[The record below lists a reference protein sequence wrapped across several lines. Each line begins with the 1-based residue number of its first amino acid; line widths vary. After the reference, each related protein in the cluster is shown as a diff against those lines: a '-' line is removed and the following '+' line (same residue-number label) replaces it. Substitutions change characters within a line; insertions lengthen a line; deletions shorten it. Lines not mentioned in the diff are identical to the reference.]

1 MYEEIKTACLYLR
14 YSSSN
19 QTEQSIE
26 GQMHV
31 CQDFCKRHNIRIV
44 EMYIDRA
51 TSASKDIEKRVEF
64 LKMIKDSEK
73 GNFNAVIVYKLDR
86 FARSRYDSATYKY
99 RLKRNG
105 VQLISATENI
115 TQDPEGIILE
125 SVLEGMAEF
134 YSAELSQKINRG
146 MRESAM
152 KHNSIGGAI
161 PLGYKTVDKKL
172 VIDETTA
179 PIVRE
184 AFQMYADGE
193 SVAEICRTFNNRG
206 YKTSK
211 GTRFGKSSFTKIFRN
226 EKYIGVY
233 KYHDYR
239 AEDVIPPIID
249 KDLWDR
255 VQVRVGKIKKAP
267 ARNKARHTYLLTG
280 KLFCGHCGSAM
291 NADGNSQ
298 GYLYYRCYGK
308 KNLDKQCN
316 KRNMEKNLIE
326 RLVAQDAMSFLT
338 DEYIEKIAT
347 IACDRNKQEIESD
360 SPIPVI
366 RDRIRQVDV
375 SLNNLLKAI
384 ETGSAPDMLVKR
396 MGELETE
403 KKDMEVQLKKEM
415 AHQVYI
421 DKEQVIFWLEKFR
434 EGDIN
439 DEEFC
444 QTVIDLFVN
453 SVTVWDEPDDKF
465 KITIAYNLTSI
476 PQKTY
481 RLSKDG
487 RLSDYASNT
496 PVFEED
502 DLLSAMH
509 FLNETAAAEGKPLV
523 LCLALGTNQGSHSGT
538 LPVSLTLA
546 RYGNTPG
553 VIPVCATGNEGNAAH
568 HYYGSVS
575 ETYTPKNVEF
585 LVSEGNRGFT
595 LELWGQAP
603 QLFSVGFRSPGG
615 ETIPRIPVSLNQEQ
629 RITFV
634 LERTVIYVNYE
645 VVQATTGSQLILIRM
660 LDPTP
665 GIWTLQVYRAFPSPP
680 DFHIWLPITGFSTSD
695 VTFLEPDPYT
705 TLTTPSAT
713 VPVLSPSTYQAA
725 NNSFSPESGRGFT
738 RLGEI
743 KPDFAAPGVSV
754 TGPGPAGSYV
764 SFSGSS
770 ASAAITSG
778 AAALFLQWGI
788 QRTPARYFT
797 AQEVKNYLIRG
808 ADRTDT
814 ITYPSREWGYGR
826 LQLYQSFTSLM
837 TN

>member
-1 MYEEIKTACLYLR
+1 MDLTDIIYSNDYINILIQNYVAQSERYQMLFPESSALLTLNPQYSVLFLERSLLPENLFGAVPFTGLPKLFTPLSTLSLEVSGIVQTQNLYGGGYTGKNVIFGFLDTGIDYR
-14 YSSSN
+14 HPAFLHANGQSRILAVWDQTDRTGTPPAQFPYGSLYTKSN
-19 QTEQSIE
+19 
-26 GQMHV
+26 
-31 CQDFCKRHNIRIV
+31 
-44 EMYIDRA
+44 
-51 TSASKDIEKRVEF
+51 
-64 LKMIKDSEK
+64 
-73 GNFNAVIVYKLDR
+73 LD
-86 FARSRYDSATYKY
+86 AA
-99 RLKRNG
+99 
-105 VQLISATENI
+105 
-115 TQDPEGIILE
+115 LE
-125 SVLEGMAEF
+125 SGNPLSLVPVTDPDGHGTYVAGVAGGTPDA
-134 YSAELSQKINRG
+134 SAGFL
-146 MRESAM
+146 
-152 KHNSIGGAI
+152 GAA
-161 PLGYKTVDKKL
+161 PEADFAVDKLK
-172 VIDETTA
+172 
-179 PIVRE
+179 P
-184 AFQMYADGE
+184 
-193 SVAEICRTFNNRG
+193 
-206 YKTSK
+206 SK
-211 GTRFGKSSFTKIFRN
+211 QN
-226 EKYIGVY
+226 
-233 KYHDYR
+233 
-239 AEDVIPPIID
+239 
-249 KDLWDR
+249 
-255 VQVRVGKIKKAP
+255 
-267 ARNKARHTYLLTG
+267 
-280 KLFCGHCGSAM
+280 
-291 NADGNSQ
+291 
-298 GYLYYRCYGK
+298 
-308 KNLDKQCN
+308 
-316 KRNMEKNLIE
+316 
-326 RLVAQDAMSFLT
+326 
-338 DEYIEKIAT
+338 
-347 IACDRNKQEIESD
+347 
-360 SPIPVI
+360 
-366 RDRIRQVDV
+366 
-375 SLNNLLKAI
+375 LKAYYHVSS
-384 ETGSAPDMLVKR
+384 TA
-396 MGELETE
+396 T
-403 KKDMEVQLKKEM
+403 
-415 AHQVYI
+415 
-421 DKEQVIFWLEKFR
+421 
-434 EGDIN
+434 
-439 DEEFC
+439 
-444 QTVIDLFVN
+444 
-453 SVTVWDEPDDKF
+453 
-465 KITIAYNLTSI
+465 
-476 PQKTY
+476 
-481 RLSKDG
+481 
-487 RLSDYASNT
+487 
-496 PVFEED
+496 VFEED

-595 LELWGQAP
+595 LELWGQAR
-603 QLFSVGFRSPGG
+603 QLFSGGFRSPGG

>member
-1 MYEEIKTACLYLR
+1 MDLTDIIYSNDYINILIQNYVAQSERYQMLFPESSALLTLNPQYSVLFLERSLLPENLFGAVPFTGLPKLFTPLSTLSLEVSGIVQTQNLYGGGYTGKNVIFGFLDTGIDYR
-14 YSSSN
+14 HPAFLHANGQSRILAVTDPDGHGTYVAGVAGGTPDASAGFLGVAPEADFAVVKLKPAKQNLKDFYLVSSN
-19 QTEQSIE
+19 
-26 GQMHV
+26 
-31 CQDFCKRHNIRIV
+31 
-44 EMYIDRA
+44 A
-51 TSASKDIEKRVEF
+51 
-64 LKMIKDSEK
+64 
-73 GNFNAVIVYKLDR
+73 
-86 FARSRYDSATYKY
+86 
-99 RLKRNG
+99 
-105 VQLISATENI
+105 
-115 TQDPEGIILE
+115 
-125 SVLEGMAEF
+125 
-134 YSAELSQKINRG
+134 
-146 MRESAM
+146 
-152 KHNSIGGAI
+152 
-161 PLGYKTVDKKL
+161 
-172 VIDETTA
+172 
-179 PIVRE
+179 
-184 AFQMYADGE
+184 
-193 SVAEICRTFNNRG
+193 
-206 YKTSK
+206 
-211 GTRFGKSSFTKIFRN
+211 
-226 EKYIGVY
+226 
-233 KYHDYR
+233 
-239 AEDVIPPIID
+239 
-249 KDLWDR
+249 
-255 VQVRVGKIKKAP
+255 
-267 ARNKARHTYLLTG
+267 
-280 KLFCGHCGSAM
+280 
-291 NADGNSQ
+291 
-298 GYLYYRCYGK
+298 
-308 KNLDKQCN
+308 
-316 KRNMEKNLIE
+316 
-326 RLVAQDAMSFLT
+326 
-338 DEYIEKIAT
+338 
-347 IACDRNKQEIESD
+347 
-360 SPIPVI
+360 
-366 RDRIRQVDV
+366 
-375 SLNNLLKAI
+375 
-384 ETGSAPDMLVKR
+384 
-396 MGELETE
+396 
-403 KKDMEVQLKKEM
+403 
-415 AHQVYI
+415 
-421 DKEQVIFWLEKFR
+421 
-434 EGDIN
+434 
-439 DEEFC
+439 
-444 QTVIDLFVN
+444 
-453 SVTVWDEPDDKF
+453 
-465 KITIAYNLTSI
+465 
-476 PQKTY
+476 
-481 RLSKDG
+481 
-487 RLSDYASNT
+487 

-553 VIPVCATGNEGNAAH
+553 VIPVCATGNEGNASH